1 MSINNA
7 KFRKIVK
14 PGDELRLEIEVT
26 KLKTKTGQMHGRA
39 FVESNLVAETDLMF
53 ALSHE

>member
-53 ALSHE
+53 ALSDE

>member
-26 KLKTKTGQMHGRA
+26 KLKTKTGQMHGKA
-39 FVESNLVAETDLMF
+39 FVENNLVAETDLMF
-53 ALSHE
+53 ALSDE